1 MAIEIIEEYP
11 NPEYPVLARRVVLE
25 PQDPSM
31 VDMVFRE
38 KEPELISVKDGEL
51 VVEDED
57 NKVSVRAG
65 QGAFIKRARTHRIYS
80 LEGAVYNSIVVD
92 PEFIISRNVRSP
104 MTKKYYDDLLLH
116 RPFNILVMDH
126 VNLRDERS
134 LDRIDAIVE
143 ANLLKKP
150 GFELTTLGNLALLW
164 VSMIERY
171 LNPSVQYNGKN
182 VPSREKMR
190 VRELREYIEEN
201 FAENMTLSD
210 ISSKIHVSSNECCR
224 EFKRVVGISP
234 IDYLVKRR
242 VFEAARIIYK
252 NPLAVDSVGEL
263 ATHVGFNTIS
273 YFNKIFK
280 RCMNCTP
287 TEFMN
292 MLKEDEKQAEELYRN
307 LESLFKL

>member
-57 NKVSVRAG
+57 NKVSVREG
-65 QGAFIKRARTHRIYS
+65 QGAFIKRARAHRIYS

-92 PEFIISRNVRSP
+92 PEFIISRNARSP
-104 MTKKYYDDLLLH
+104 MTKKYYDDLLQH
-116 RPFNILVMDH
+116 RPLDILVLDH

-134 LDRIDAIVE
+134 LDRIDAIME

-164 VSMIERY
+164 VSMLERY
-171 LNPSVQYNGKN
+171 LNP
-182 VPSREKMR
+182 
-190 VRELREYIEEN
+190 
-201 FAENMTLSD
+201 
-210 ISSKIHVSSNECCR
+210 
-224 EFKRVVGISP
+224 
-234 IDYLVKRR
+234 
-242 VFEAARIIYK
+242 
-252 NPLAVDSVGEL
+252 
-263 ATHVGFNTIS
+263 
-273 YFNKIFK
+273 
-280 RCMNCTP
+280 
-287 TEFMN
+287 
-292 MLKEDEKQAEELYRN
+292 
-307 LESLFKL
+307 